1 MMSTMPVPVAK
12 PISAMCGK
20 CGEECNG
27 HYLSNPT
34 CVAESIAA
42 PVPSVT
48 IAQEFAKNETL
59 DTEKCQ
65 KIAKKVLIKMENVQH
80 QWDHLKQVKINRAKG
95 VEKAKK
101 TRAAKKKL

>member
-1 MMSTMPVPVAK
+1 MKVMPVPVAM
-12 PISAMCGK
+12 PISATCPK
-20 CGEECNG
+20 CEDSPCHG
-27 HYLSNPT
+27 HYFSNPT
-34 CVAESIAA
+34 CVAESVAS

-48 IAQEFAKNETL
+48 IAKEFAKNETL
-59 DTEKCQ
+59 STARCQ

-101 TRAAKKKL
+101 TRAAKKKQ